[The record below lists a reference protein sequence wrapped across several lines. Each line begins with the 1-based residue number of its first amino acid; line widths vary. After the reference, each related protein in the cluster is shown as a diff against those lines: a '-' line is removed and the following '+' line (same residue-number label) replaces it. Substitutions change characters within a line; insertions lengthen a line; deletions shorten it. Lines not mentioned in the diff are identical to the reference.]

1 MTIRVIVALIVLFSC
16 MAIFCFS
23 FAIATEAEL
32 EEMDKDYYEDAEVKD
47 DVE

>member
-1 MTIRVIVALIVLFSC
+1 MAVKVIVALIVMLSC
-16 MAIFCFS
+16 IAVFCFS

-47 DVE
+47 DVK